1 MISTLRLLAT
11 LSLGL
16 ALVGCGDEDS
26 AAVPAPDT
34 AADTAPDTTPS
45 APGYVALYDAYFA
58 PTCGAAACHGGPA
71 GIAGLNF
78 GDPETSYERL
88 VGGAP
93 NMGAAASGG
102 LSLVTPGDTAAS
114 YLFQKLTR
122 TGDDLLAAGL
132 GAAMPLGL
140 APASLEVL
148 DAVGAWIDAGAPY
161 DGAAVAFEETS
172 APTTETDQYIACEA
186 TDEAGMKDCFEAP
199 GDPAQWM
206 RLYTPPLSIP
216 AGSETIMCS
225 FLHAAEDDIRIRAAT
240 GKQMEG
246 GHHIAIFVGLT
257 GVPEDP
263 VIDCA
268 EISMGSLR
276 FVTGAGGAGGQD
288 LVMPDGVA
296 LNIKKGETI
305 VIQSHYINASNEDR
319 VVMDAIDLG
328 LTTVEASPTLADP
341 FSVLDTTFSIPAGAE
356 DFTVVTECG
365 IPAPMSIHMALGHT
379 HDYGVLFTLDIIK
392 GGVPEQLYYATD
404 GPTLRDN
411 PEILWYD
418 QPIELVPGD
427 TIRVTCAWT
436 NTSDHALEFPEE
448 MCVGLLFYSPGMGF
462 LTCDQGED
470 LPDID
475 DGTPAGPGCV
485 PEGHPG
491 NELGVGKH
499 CTKDAPQCPS
509 PLMCLAPFDDTA
521 NYCSIILCED
531 DSVCGEDAS
540 CVFDGQG
547 SACVPDMCL
556 GD

>member
-1 MISTLRLLAT
+1 MKITPRAVAT
-11 LSLGL
+11 LSIGL
-16 ALVGCGDEDS
+16 ALAGCGDAGS
-26 AAVPAPDT
+26 ASEPAP
-34 AADTAPDTTPS
+34 TT
-45 APGYVALYDAYFA
+45 PGYVQLHEAYFA
-58 PTCGAAACHGGPA
+58 PTCSAGACHGGPT
-71 GIAGLNF
+71 GIAGLSF
-78 GDPETSYERL
+78 EDPESAYERL
-88 VGGAP
+88 IDGAP
-93 NMGAAASGG
+93 NMGAAAANG
-102 LSLVTPGDTAAS
+102 LALVAPGERDQS

-122 TGDDLLAAGL
+122 TGADLLGGGL

-140 APASLEVL
+140 APASAEVL

-161 DGAAVAFEETS
+161 DGGEVSFEETS
-172 APTTETDQYIACEA
+172 GDPADGDHYVDCEA
-186 TDEAGMKDCFEAP
+186 TDEAGMKACFEAP
-199 GDPAQWM
+199 QDPTQWL
-206 RLYTPPLSIP
+206 RLYTPPLEIP
-216 AGSETIMCS
+216 AGSEKIMCS

-263 VIDCA
+263 VIDCD

-288 LVMPDGVA
+288 LVMPEGVA

-305 VIQSHYINASNEDR
+305 VIQSHYINASPVDR

-328 LTTVEASPTLADP
+328 LTTVEASPILADP
-341 FSVLDTTFSIPAGAE
+341 FSVMDSTFSVPPGAE
-356 DFTVVTECG
+356 NFTVVTECG

-379 HDYGVLFTLDIIK
+379 HDYGVLFTLEIIK
-392 GGVPEQLYYATD
+392 GDVPEQLYYATD

-448 MCVGLLFYSPGMGF
+448 MCVGLMFYSPGMGF
-462 LTCDQGED
+462 LICDQGED
-470 LPDID
+470 LPDLD

-485 PEGHPG
+485 PDGHEG
-491 NELGVGKH
+491 NDLGVGKH

-521 NYCSIILCED
+521 NYCSVIFCED
-531 DSVCGEDAS
+531 DTVDRKSTRLNS
-540 CVFDGQG
+540 
-547 SACVPDMCL
+547 SH
-556 GD
+556 